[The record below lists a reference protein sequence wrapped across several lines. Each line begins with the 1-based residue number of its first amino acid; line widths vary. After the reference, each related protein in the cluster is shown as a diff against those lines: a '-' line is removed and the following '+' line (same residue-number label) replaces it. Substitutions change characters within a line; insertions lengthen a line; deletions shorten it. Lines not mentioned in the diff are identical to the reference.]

1 MITLYENT
9 NWIAQHH
16 NLLGLLCLV
25 VAVLSAAAFITL
37 FYTSLS
43 KQKSIKYHNIVVCSS
58 LVVFIISGCLIV
70 AIMMQGPRYSGSA
83 NYTVEQVK
91 TQSSGKQMIVVND
104 GKSDVEMDVKDND
117 KTSYTKG
124 DKVKIVVRSNKSDNA
139 GKHYLSNIKRSDS
152 SSPDVF
158 SAHYTIE
165 KLD

>member
-1 MITLYENT
+1 MITLNEST
-9 NWIAQHH
+9 SWIAQHH

-25 VAVLSAAAFITL
+25 VAVLSAATFITL

-43 KQKSIKYHNIVVCSS
+43 KQKSIKYHNIAVCSS

-70 AIMMQGPRYSGSA
+70 AIMMQGPRYVGSA
-83 NYTVEQVK
+83 NYKVEQVK
-91 TQSSGKQMIVVND
+91 TESSGQQVIVVND
-104 GKSDVEMDVKDND
+104 GKSDVELDVKAND

-139 GKHYLSNIKRSDS
+139 GKHYLSSIKRSDL

-158 SAHYTIE
+158 SANYDI
-165 KLD
+165 KKID